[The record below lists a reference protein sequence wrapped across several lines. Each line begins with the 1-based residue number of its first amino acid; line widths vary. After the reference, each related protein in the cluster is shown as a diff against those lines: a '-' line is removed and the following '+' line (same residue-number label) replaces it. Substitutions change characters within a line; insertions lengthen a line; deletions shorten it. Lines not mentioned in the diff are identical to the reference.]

1 MIRLKLGIA
10 FLLITTLPAL
20 AQEQSV
26 NPGINDNFKD
36 PNVDYYINLFEG
48 ESREIFKF
56 RNEIVSAMSL
66 KPGDIVADVG
76 AGTGFFARM
85 FSYQVAPGGSVYAVD
100 IAQKFVDHI
109 KKMAANENIT
119 NITARLCSDRS
130 VDLPADS
137 IDVAFICDVYHHF
150 EYPFDSMAS
159 IHTALRPG
167 GRVFIVDFERIKGVS
182 TDFVMNHVRCGKG
195 TVTDEVK
202 DSGFDLVREIDLGMD
217 GQYMLEFVKRA
228 PADGR

>member
-1 MIRLKLGIA
+1 MIRLKLSIA
-10 FLLITTLPAL
+10 LLLIAALPAL

-36 PNVDYYINLFEG
+36 PDINYYLRLFEG

-56 RNEIVSAMSL
+56 RNEIVGAMAI
-66 KPGDIVADVG
+66 KPGMNVADIG

-85 FSYQVAPGGSVYAVD
+85 FSYQVAPGGTVYAVD

-109 KKMAANENIT
+109 DDMAAKEEIT
-119 NITARLCSDRS
+119 NITAQLCSERS
-130 VDLPADS
+130 VDLPDTS
-137 IDVAFICDVYHHF
+137 IDIAFICDVYHHF

-159 IHTALRPG
+159 IHAALKPG

-182 TDFVMNHVRCGKG
+182 TEFAMNHVRCGKG

-202 DSGFDLVREIDLGMD
+202 DSGFDLVREIALGMD

-228 PADGR
+228 PADAQ